1 MTENYPSRLPM
12 FRDRVPEWLRF
23 PLLLVLPFVY
33 QCSNPL
39 YMNISAAVAGD
50 TGLREVDVLMCGFAC
65 ILGITVTF
73 PLLFRLKFRFTTRQI
88 LLISSSA
95 IVALSLLAEHVR
107 LLPVLVLVCFV
118 FGIFKV
124 WGTFECMSSMMQVIS
139 PNMHLAPFLT
149 VVFLAVFG
157 GVELGGL
164 VSTWISHYYTWHH
177 VTYALV
183 GVHLLV
189 LLFALLLLKDFRFKP
204 PVPLR
209 GIDWTGMALWSL
221 FLVGL
226 TALFVYGETL
236 EWLHSPALRV
246 CLVVSFVALGAN
258 VFSLRRE
265 EESLHSSR
273 DAENEGCEETNLWR
287 MRHIGQPFIAPQCFR
302 YRRLWPIMALFFIS
316 GVMLSSQT
324 VLQGTLTAGVLR
336 YDALNSVS
344 LNWAILAGVVV
355 GCYIGKWGLTGLGW
369 SYKQLT
375 FLSVAVTTMYV
386 AAMCFLVSPQTPLA
400 ALALPCFFSGI
411 GHALIFV
418 VLTTYVESNTPF
430 EHRFMMLTVLGLI
443 RTGIASP
450 IGNALFG
457 HLLRVQTAYH
467 LPLAGSPQAALTVAL
482 RNLYGL
488 AILLGLLTL
497 IIILASRFED
507 KRYITLPTLRRI
519 HSLITQK

>member
-1 MTENYPSRLPM
+1 MSKLPM
-12 FRDRVPEWLRF
+12 VRDGVPEWLRL
-23 PLLLVLPFVY
+23 PLLLVMPFIY

-39 YMNISAAVAGD
+39 YMNIPAEVMSD
-50 TGLREVDVLMCGFAC
+50 TGLREADVMMCGFAS

-95 IVALSLLAEHVR
+95 VILLSLLAEHVR
-107 LLPVLVLVCFV
+107 LLPLLVLICFL

-164 VSTWISHYYTWHH
+164 ASTYISHYYTWHH

-183 GVHLLV
+183 AIHLLV
-189 LLFALLLLKDFRFKP
+189 LLFACLLLKDFRFKP

-209 GIDWTGMALWSL
+209 GIDWTGMALWCVML
-221 FLVGL
+221 LGL

-236 EWLHSPALRV
+236 EWLHSPALV
-246 CLVVSFVALGAN
+246 ACLSVALVALG
-258 VFSLRRE
+258 L
-265 EESLHSSR
+265 
-273 DAENEGCEETNLWR
+273 NLYR
-287 MRHIGQPFIAPQCFR
+287 MRRVAEPFIAPKCFS
-302 YRRLWPIMALFFIS
+302 YRRLWPIMVLFFIS

-324 VLQGTLTAGVLR
+324 VLQNALTSAVLH
-336 YDALNSVS
+336 YDPLNSVK

-355 GCYIGKWGLTGLGW
+355 GCFIGKWGLTGLGW
-369 SYKQLT
+369 NYKQLT
-375 FLSVAVTTMYV
+375 FLSVLITTMYT
-386 AAMCFLVSPQTPLA
+386 AAMSFLVTSQTPLMA
-400 ALALPCFFSGI
+400 FALPCFFSGI

-430 EHRFMMLTVLGLI
+430 EHRFMMLSVLGLV
-443 RTGIASP
+443 RTGIATP
-450 IGNALFG
+450 IGVALFS

-467 LPLAGSPQAALTVAL
+467 LPLFGSYPAAMMVGM
-482 RNLYGL
+482 RNLFGL
-488 AILLGLLTL
+488 AVLLGFVTML
-497 IIILASRFED
+497 IIVASRFED
-507 KRYITLPTLRRI
+507 KRYITLPTMRRI
-519 HSLITQK
+519 HAMFTDPMPPSL

>member
-1 MTENYPSRLPM
+1 M
-12 FRDRVPEWLRF
+12 FRDGIPEWLRF
-23 PLLLVLPFVY
+23 PLMIVLPFIY

-39 YMNISAAVAGD
+39 YMNIAAEVVSD

-95 IVALSLLAEHVR
+95 IIVLSLLAEHVR
-107 LLPVLVLVCFV
+107 LLPLLVLICFV

-149 VVFLAVFG
+149 IVFLAVFG

-164 VSTWISHYYTWHH
+164 ASTYISHYYTWHH
-177 VTYALV
+177 VTYALIA
-183 GVHLLV
+183 VHLSV
-189 LLFALLLLKDFRFKP
+189 LLFAWLLMKDFRFKP

-209 GIDWTGMALWSL
+209 GIDWTGMVLWSV

-236 EWLHSPALRV
+236 EWFHSPSMRL
-246 CLVVSFVALGAN
+246 CLGVALLALGMN
-258 VFSLRRE
+258 IY
-265 EESLHSSR
+265 
-273 DAENEGCEETNLWR
+273 R
-287 MRHIGQPFIAPQCFR
+287 MNHIEAPFIAPQCFG
-302 YRRLWPIMALFFIS
+302 YHRLWSIMVLFFIS

-324 VLQGTLTAGVLR
+324 VLQNALTSGVLHF
-336 YDALNSVS
+336 APVNSVD
-344 LNWAILAGVVV
+344 LNWAILGGVVV
-355 GCYIGKWGLTGLGW
+355 GCLIGRWGLTGLGW
-369 SYKQLT
+369 NYKQLT
-375 FLSVAVTTMYV
+375 FLSMLITTMYV
-386 AAMCFLVSPQTPLA
+386 GAMCFLVSPQTPLA
-400 ALALPCFFSGI
+400 TMALPCFFSGI

-430 EHRFMMLTVLGLI
+430 EHRFMMLTVLGLV

-457 HLLRVQTAYH
+457 HFLRKQTAYF
-467 LPLAGSPQAALTVAL
+467 LPLTGNVADAMMAGL
-482 RNLYGL
+482 RTLFGL
-488 AILLGLLTL
+488 AVLLGLLTL

-507 KRYITLPTLRRI
+507 KRYITLPTMHRI
-519 HSLITQK
+519 HSSITK